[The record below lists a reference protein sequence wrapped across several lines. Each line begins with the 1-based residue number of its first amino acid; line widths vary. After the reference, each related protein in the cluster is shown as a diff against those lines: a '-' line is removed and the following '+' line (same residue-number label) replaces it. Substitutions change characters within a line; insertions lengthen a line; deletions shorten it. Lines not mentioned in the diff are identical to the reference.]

1 MPGFFQ
7 EHLRPLAGSAGL
19 HVVLVALLA
28 GAALHWQSEQ
38 PPVEL
43 AIEGFVTE
51 LPAQRVPAQARSA
64 PAPQPVQAPPKPADP
79 VAEPPQERRTEEAA
93 AERAAQAER
102 ERRETDAQAA
112 REREAQLAR
121 EREVQIAREAQERT
135 AAEQR
140 RAEEAERRRT
150 AEADAERKRV
160 EAAEVKRKAA
170 EEEARRKADAAEAK
184 RQADAKAQAEREATV
199 RAEREA
205 ELQRL
210 LAAEEEAA
218 AFARSGVVDE
228 YRQLLVQTIE
238 RNWIRPPSARAG
250 LECTL
255 YVTQAPG
262 GTVIDVRLGT
272 CNGDQAVKESI
283 TNAVFRAS
291 PLPPPRDPRAF
302 QRRLEI
308 VFKPME

>member
-19 HVVLVALLA
+19 HVVLLVLLA
-28 GAALHWQSEQ
+28 GAALKWQSEQ

-43 AIEGFVTE
+43 AIEGYVTE
-51 LPAQRVPAQARSA
+51 LPPQKPATQARRAPPA
-64 PAPQPVQAPPKPADP
+64 PAPQPVQAPPEPAEP
-79 VAEPPQERRTEEAA
+79 VIEPPQERRIEEAAA
-93 AERAAQAER
+93 AERA
-102 ERRETDAQAA
+102 AQAA

-121 EREVQIAREAQERT
+121 EREAEVARRREAEERA
-135 AAEQR
+135 AAERSQ
-140 RAEEAERRRT
+140 AEEAERRRA
-150 AEADAERKRV
+150 AEAERKRV
-160 EAAEVKRKAA
+160 EAVEAKRKAA
-170 EEEARRKADAAEAK
+170 EEEARRKAEADEARRRAEAE
-184 RQADAKAQAEREATV
+184 AQAKREAAV

-205 ELQRL
+205 QLQRA

-228 YRQLLVQTIE
+228 YRLLLEQTIQ
-238 RNWIRPPSARAG
+238 RNWIRPPSARPG

-272 CNGDQAVKESI
+272 CNGDAAVRESI
-283 TNAVFRAS
+283 TNAVFKAS
-291 PLPPPRDPRAF
+291 PLPPPSDPRAF

-308 VFKPME
+308 VFKPTE

>member
-19 HVVLVALLA
+19 HVALLA
-28 GAALHWQSEQ
+28 LLGVAAVHWRSEQ

-51 LPAQRVPAQARSA
+51 LPPQKPAVKARTAPPA
-64 PAPQPVQAPPKPADP
+64 PAPQPVEAPPKPAER
-79 VAEPPQERRTEEAA
+79 VAEPPPQHRAEEAAVAERAAA
-93 AERAAQAER
+93 AERQQREAEAQ
-102 ERRETDAQAA
+102 
-112 REREAQLAR
+112 REREAQ
-121 EREVQIAREAQERT
+121 ER
-135 AAEQR
+135 AA
-140 RAEEAERRRT
+140 AERRV
-150 AEADAERKRV
+150 AEEADAERKRA
-160 EAAEVKRKAA
+160 EAAEAKRQAA
-170 EEEARRKADAAEAK
+170 EEEARRKAAEAE
-184 RQADAKAQAEREATV
+184 AKAQAEAKAKAQAEEKAKAEREAAV

-228 YRQLLVQTIE
+228 YRQVLVQAIE
-238 RNWIRPPSARAG
+238 RSWIRPPSARAG

-272 CNGDQAVKESI
+272 CNGDQAVRESI

-291 PLPPPRDPRAF
+291 PLPPPRDARAF

-308 VFKPME
+308 VFKPTE

>member
-19 HVVLVALLA
+19 HVALFALLA
-28 GAALHWQSEQ
+28 GAALKWQSEQ

-51 LPAQRVPAQARSA
+51 LPPARPARPVTQARPAPAA
-64 PAPQPVQAPPKPADP
+64 PAPKPVELPPEPVDP
-79 VAEPPQERRTEEAA
+79 VVEPPQQRRAEEAVA

-102 ERRETDAQAA
+102 ERRQADAQVT
-112 REREAQLAR
+112 RQREAQLAQ
-121 EREVQIAREAQERT
+121 EREAQQAREQ
-135 AAEQR
+135 AAAAQR
-140 RAEEAERRRT
+140 RAEEVERKRAAEAEEETRRT
-150 AEADAERKRV
+150 AEA
-160 EAAEVKRKAA
+160 AA
-170 EEEARRKADAAEAK
+170 AK
-184 RQADAKAQAEREATV
+184 VQAEREAAF
-199 RAEREA
+199 RAERES

-228 YRQLLVQTIE
+228 YRLLLVQAIE
-238 RNWIRPPSARAG
+238 RKWKRPLSARAG

-255 YVTQAPG
+255 YVTQVPG
-262 GTVIDVRLGT
+262 GAVVDVSVGT
-272 CNGDQAVKESI
+272 CNGDEAVRESI
-283 TNAVFRAS
+283 KNAVILAS
-291 PLPPPRDPRAF
+291 PLPPPRDARAF

-308 VFKPME
+308 VFKPTE

>member
-19 HVVLVALLA
+19 HVVLIAVLA
-28 GAALHWQSEQ
+28 GAALRWQSEQ

-43 AIEGFVTE
+43 AIEGFLTE
-51 LPAQRVPAQARSA
+51 LPPQKPAAARPAPSVPT
-64 PAPQPVQAPPKPADP
+64 PQPVEARPAPPPPAVEPPPDRRADEAV
-79 VAEPPQERRTEEAA
+79 VAEHS
-93 AERAAQAER
+93 AQAQR
-102 ERRETDAQAA
+102 EAEAQAA
-112 REREAQLAR
+112 RDREAQVTREQEARQARERESQLAR
-121 EREVQIAREAQERT
+121 EREASERA

-140 RAEEAERRRT
+140 RAEEAERKR
-150 AEADAERKRV
+150 AVAADA
-160 EAAEVKRKAA
+160 KRKAA
-170 EEEARRKADAAEAK
+170 EEDARRKAEAAEAK
-184 RQADAKAQAEREATV
+184 RQADAKAQAEREAGV

-228 YRQLLVQTIE
+228 YRRMLVQTIE

-272 CNGDQAVKESI
+272 CNGDQAVRESI

-291 PLPPPRDPRAF
+291 PLPPPRDQRAF

>member
-19 HVVLVALLA
+19 HVVLLALLA
-28 GAALHWQSEQ
+28 GAALRWQSEQ

-51 LPAQRVPAQARSA
+51 LPPQKAAAARPAPSV
-64 PAPQPVQAPPKPADP
+64 PAPQPVEARPAPPPPA
-79 VAEPPQERRTEEAA
+79 VEPPPERRAEEAVS
-93 AERAAQAER
+93 AERVAQAQR
-102 ERRETDAQAA
+102 EAEAQAA
-112 REREAQLAR
+112 RDREAQVAREQEARQARERELQLAR
-121 EREVQIAREAQERT
+121 ERDASERA

-140 RAEEAERRRT
+140 RAEEAER
-150 AEADAERKRV
+150 KRV
-160 EAAEVKRKAA
+160 EAAEAKRKVA
-170 EEEARRKADAAEAK
+170 EEEARKKAEASEAK
-184 RQADAKAQAEREATV
+184 RQADAKAQAEREAAI
-199 RAEREA
+199 RAESEA
-205 ELQRL
+205 ELKRL

-228 YRQLLVQTIE
+228 YRRLLEQTIQ

-272 CNGDQAVKESI
+272 CNGDQAVRESI

-291 PLPPPRDPRAF
+291 PLPPPRDQRAF

>member
-19 HVVLVALLA
+19 HVVLLAVLA
-28 GAALHWQSEQ
+28 GAALRWQSEQ

-51 LPAQRVPAQARSA
+51 LPPQKPAAARPVPSV
-64 PAPQPVQAPPKPADP
+64 PAPQPVEARQPPAPPA
-79 VAEPPQERRTEEAA
+79 VEPPPDHRAEQAVA
-93 AERAAQAER
+93 AERAAQAQR
-102 ERRETDAQAA
+102 EAEAQAA
-112 REREAQLAR
+112 RDREAQVAREQEAERARERDAQLAR
-121 EREVQIAREAQERT
+121 ERE
-135 AAEQR
+135 AADRAAAAKR
-140 RAEEAERRRT
+140 RAEES
-150 AEADAERKRV
+150 ERKRV
-160 EAAEVKRKAA
+160 EAAEAKRKAA
-170 EEEARRKADAAEAK
+170 EEEARKKAEAAEAK
-184 RQADAKAQAEREATV
+184 RQADAKAQAEREAAV

-262 GTVIDVRLGT
+262 GTVIDVRLGS

-308 VFKPME
+308 VFRPKE